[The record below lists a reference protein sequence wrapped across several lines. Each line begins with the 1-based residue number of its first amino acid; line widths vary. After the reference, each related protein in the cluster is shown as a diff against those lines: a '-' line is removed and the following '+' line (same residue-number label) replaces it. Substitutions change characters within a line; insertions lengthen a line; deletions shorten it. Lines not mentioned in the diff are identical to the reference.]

1 MRHVTIPQNENL
13 TIEAISKFVTQYGEV
28 GDYLPDPIENPKIP
42 KAWIANI
49 CASWVAKKVN
59 ERNEE
64 LVVKKKL
71 VINMDPEIAA
81 VFKAS
86 TKTSGRPL
94 IFYKVLIVFF

>member
-1 MRHVTIPQNENL
+1 MCCTVL
-13 TIEAISKFVTQYGEV
+13 
-28 GDYLPDPIENPKIP
+28 GDIF
-42 KAWIANI
+42 AN
-49 CASWVAKKVN
+49 WVAEKVE

-71 VINMDPEIAA
+71 AIEMDPEIAA

-94 IFYKVLIVFF
+94 VIYIFSTVFF